1 MPRKRLETVIQESD
15 PDPEIQPDP
24 EPERL
29 HSQAY
34 ASEPVKTKKPVSAER
49 KQHLDT
55 IRPKALEAKRELK
68 EITMKA
74 KLAKNLEKM
83 ELAKKY
89 DEHMK
94 TKIQAQQ
101 PQPLGAY
108 DPHKGGLP
116 TPEIK
121 PQKPKR
127 IVKKIIEVESSEE
140 SEVEE
145 EVVYV
150 KKKKDKQQVV
160 KQPPKESLNHLLY
173 ESAQE
178 RLQARV
184 MEERLKARVTGYQN
198 SLTPM
203 ILGNF

>member
-24 EPERL
+24 EP
-29 HSQAY
+29 
-34 ASEPVKTKKPVSAER
+34 EPVKTKKPVSAER

-74 KLAKNLEKM
+74 KLAKNLEKI

-101 PQPLGAY
+101 P
-108 DPHKGGLP
+108 P

-127 IVKKIIEVESSEE
+127 VVKKIIEVESSEE